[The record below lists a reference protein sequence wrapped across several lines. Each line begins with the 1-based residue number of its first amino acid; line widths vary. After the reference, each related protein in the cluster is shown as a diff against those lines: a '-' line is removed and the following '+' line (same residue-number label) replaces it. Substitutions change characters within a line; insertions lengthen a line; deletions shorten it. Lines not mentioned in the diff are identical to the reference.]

1 MTHSKSTA
9 DGSIRT
15 FDSPGRGG
23 WRVAIALAQAGV
35 AFLAIAAILA
45 ALALVVLA
53 APAVA
58 GQLEIRAVDSE
69 TGEPLAVR
77 MHLRGSRG
85 KPVRPPR
92 VPAWHDHF
100 CFDGR
105 ILLDLPNGD
114 YEFDIER
121 GPEYKIV
128 SGHFTISTGANDSK
142 TVELRRFVNLK
153 KEGWYSGDLH
163 IGRLP
168 KDVPL
173 LMLAD
178 DLHFA
183 AIATHTSS
191 AKPKGASVPKSAR
204 SEKLSADG
212 PTTSAA
218 GAARSSSDASAS
230 LKAASPADR
239 EPKAF
244 APARFLATGAYYDD
258 RGGGGLLLFNTYTP
272 LPLATAAWEYPSAV
286 DFLKAAKKAPATPSR
301 HVETAH
307 ATPLPKP
314 TTSTATPNGATP
326 NGAPPNAD
334 ARQAEPHEREQT
346 GPSESMV
353 IPHADAARP
362 FSWDLPVWV
371 ASRRLDS
378 VAIAHSHLQ
387 RDTMVTHEAG
397 GYPRD
402 SAFYPNPHGIARWSL
417 DIYSKLLECGLRL
430 PPSAGSGSGW
440 SPNPV
445 GYNRV
450 YVHCEGE
457 PTWEAWWDGLRAGR
471 SFVTNGPLLR
481 PRVNGELP
489 GYTFQAY
496 PGEKVELSIALQL
509 SMRERVEYLEI
520 IKDGKIIQETRLADW
535 VKNQGEL
542 PTVEFDRS
550 GWLAIRAIT
559 NHPRTF
565 RFAMSAPYYVMIGD
579 QPRVSR
585 SAAQFFIDWLAA
597 RERQLSLD
605 DPKQREEV
613 LRYHRAARDFFEKI
627 RDRANAE

>member
-1 MTHSKSTA
+1 MTQFTSAARETTDYGKTLPS
-9 DGSIRT
+9 G
-15 FDSPGRGG
+15 P
-23 WRVAIALAQAGV
+23 WRLAVGLFQAVA

-69 TGEPLAVR
+69 TGEQLAVR
-77 MHLRGSRG
+77 MHLRNSRG
-85 KPVRPPR
+85 KPVRLPR
-92 VPAWHDHF
+92 VPAWHDHV

-121 GPEYKIV
+121 GPEYKV
-128 SGHFTISTGANDSK
+128 VYGNFTISTGANDSK
-142 TVELRRFVNLK
+142 TVTLPRFVNLK

-163 IGRLP
+163 IGRP
-168 KDVPL
+168 MKDMPL

-183 AIATHTSS
+183 AVATTASS
-191 AKPKGASVPKSAR
+191 AKPPTLAGAKAVVERTPG
-204 SEKLSADG
+204 ADG
-212 PTTSAA
+212 AGPATTKQSGTPRSPA
-218 GAARSSSDASAS
+218 SSSPTSNRNSD
-230 LKAASPADR
+230 L
-239 EPKAF
+239 EPRSF
-244 APARFLATGAYYDD
+244 APARFLAGNACYDD
-258 RGGGGLLLFNTYTP
+258 RGGGGLLLFQP
-272 LPLATAAWEYPSAV
+272 LSPPALASASWEYPSAV
-286 DFLKAAKKAPATPSR
+286 DFLKTAKRAGAAPVAGSAP
-301 HVETAH
+301 
-307 ATPLPKP
+307 
-314 TTSTATPNGATP
+314 
-326 NGAPPNAD
+326 
-334 ARQAEPHEREQT
+334 
-346 GPSESMV
+346 
-353 IPHADAARP
+353 PHADAVRP
-362 FSWDLPVWV
+362 FSWDFPVWV

-387 RDTMVTHEAG
+387 RDGMLTHEAG
-397 GYPRD
+397 GFARD
-402 SAFYPNPHGIARWSL
+402 TAFYPNPHGIARWSL
-417 DIYSKLLECGLRL
+417 DIYSKLLDCGLRL

-440 SPNPV
+440 APNPL

-450 YVHCEGE
+450 YVHCDGE
-457 PTWEAWWDGLRAGR
+457 PTWEAWWEGLRAGR

-559 NHPRTF
+559 NNPKTF
-565 RFAMSAPYYVMIGD
+565 RFAMSAPYFVLIGD

-585 SAAQFFIDWLAA
+585 SAAQFFVDWIAA
-597 RERQLSLD
+597 RERQLQNQRSLA
-605 DPKQREEV
+605 DPGQREEM
-613 LRYHRAARDFFEKI
+613 LRYQRAASEYFTKI
-627 RDRANAE
+627 RDRANAD

>member
-1 MTHSKSTA
+1 MQAKAGRPSESPHSTSKSVSSKPQRRADRISVEQRRPPRRLAQQRWPLQDPMNYSTYTA
-9 DGSIRT
+9 GAPVQSLE
-15 FDSPGRGG
+15 SPSRGR
-23 WRVAIALAQAGV
+23 WQVAAALAQATA

-45 ALALVVLA
+45 ALAIVVLA

-58 GQLEIRAVDSE
+58 GQLEIRAVDGE

-77 MHLRGSRG
+77 MHLRNPRG

-114 YEFDIER
+114 YEFDVER

-128 SGHFTISTGANDSK
+128 SGNFSIATGANDSK

-163 IGRLP
+163 IGRAL

-183 AIATHTSS
+183 SVVTTTSV
-191 AKPKGASVPKSAR
+191 AKPTNAASAISKTPAVSNPAASNLADCDPKSF
-204 SEKLSADG
+204 S
-212 PTTSAA
+212 
-218 GAARSSSDASAS
+218 
-230 LKAASPADR
+230 
-239 EPKAF
+239 
-244 APARFLATGAYYDD
+244 PARFLSGGACYDD
-258 RGGGGLLLFNTYTP
+258 RGGGGLLLLHARTP
-272 LPLATAAWEYPSAV
+272 PPLASAAWEYPSAV
-286 DFLKAAKKAPATPSR
+286 DFLKVAKR
-301 HVETAH
+301 AH
-307 ATPLPKP
+307 SAP
-314 TTSTATPNGATP
+314 TTTDSSTNSL
-326 NGAPPNAD
+326 APGD
-334 ARQAEPHEREQT
+334 SVLH
-346 GPSESMV
+346 
-353 IPHADAARP
+353 PHADAARP
-362 FSWDLPVWV
+362 FSWDLPVWI

-387 RDTMVTHEAG
+387 RDAMVTHEAG

-402 SAFYPNPHGIARWSL
+402 TAFYPNPHGVARWSL
-417 DIYSKLLECGLRL
+417 DIYSKLLDCGLRL

-440 SPNPV
+440 APNPV

-450 YVHCEGE
+450 YVHCDGE
-457 PTWEAWWDGLRAGR
+457 PTWESWWEGLRAGR
-471 SFVTNGPLLR
+471 SFITNGPLLR
-481 PRVNGELP
+481 PQVNGELP

-496 PGEKVELSIALQL
+496 PGEKIELSIALQL

-520 IKDGKIIQETRLADW
+520 IKDGKILHETRLADW

-542 PTVEFDRS
+542 PTVEFDSS

-559 NHPRTF
+559 NNPRTF
-565 RFAMSAPYYVMIGD
+565 RFAMSAPYYVMIGE
-579 QPRVSR
+579 QPRISR
-585 SAAQFFIDWLAA
+585 SAAQFFIDWITA
-597 RERQLSLD
+597 RERQLSLAD
-605 DPKQREEV
+605 AKQREEV
-613 LRYHRAARDFFEKI
+613 LRFHRAARDFFEKI
-627 RDRANAE
+627 RDRANVD

>member
-1 MTHSKSTA
+1 MA
-9 DGSIRT
+9 
-15 FDSPGRGG
+15 
-23 WRVAIALAQAGV
+23 AALAQATA

-45 ALALVVLA
+45 ALAIVVLA

-58 GQLEIRAVDSE
+58 GQLEIRAVDGE

-77 MHLRGSRG
+77 MHLRNPRG

-114 YEFDIER
+114 YEFDVER

-128 SGHFTISTGANDSK
+128 SGHFSIATGANDSK

-163 IGRLP
+163 IGRPLN
-168 KDVPL
+168 DVPL

-183 AIATHTSS
+183 SIVTTASS
-191 AKPKGASVPKSAR
+191 AKPTNAASTAAIS
-204 SEKLSADG
+204 
-212 PTTSAA
+212 TTTTNNRPPAIAKTPAAGNSAA
-218 GAARSSSDASAS
+218 GNSAAGNQ
-230 LKAASPADR
+230 AAGNPADW
-239 EPKAF
+239 EPKSF
-244 APARFLATGAYYDD
+244 APARFLSGGACYDD
-258 RGGGGLLLFNTYTP
+258 RGGGGLLLFQTRTP
-272 LPLATAAWEYPSAV
+272 PPLATAMWEYPSAV
-286 DFLKAAKKAPATPSR
+286 DFLKMAKRAPSAPATTESS
-301 HVETAH
+301 VESLAQ
-307 ATPLPKP
+307 
-314 TTSTATPNGATP
+314 G
-326 NGAPPNAD
+326 NAVL
-334 ARQAEPHEREQT
+334 Q
-346 GPSESMV
+346 
-353 IPHADAARP
+353 PHADAARP
-362 FSWDLPVWV
+362 FSWDLPVWI

-387 RDTMVTHEAG
+387 RDAMVTHEAG

-417 DIYSKLLECGLRL
+417 DIYSKLLDCGLRL

-440 SPNPV
+440 APNPV

-450 YVHCEGE
+450 YVHCDGE
-457 PTWEAWWDGLRAGR
+457 PTWEAWWEGLRAGR

-481 PRVNGELP
+481 PQVNGELP
-489 GYTFQAY
+489 GYSFQAY

-542 PTVEFDRS
+542 PTVEFDKS

-559 NHPRTF
+559 NNPRTF

-585 SAAQFFIDWLAA
+585 SAAQFFIDWIAA
-597 RERQLSLD
+597 RERQLSIAD
-605 DPKQREEV
+605 AKQREEV
-613 LRYHRAARDFFEKI
+613 LRFHRAASDFFEKI
-627 RDRANAE
+627 RDRANVD

>member
-1 MTHSKSTA
+1 MTNST
-9 DGSIRT
+9 RT
-15 FDSPGRGG
+15 AGESVRPCDSPGSGR
-23 WRVAIALAQAGV
+23 WRAAVGLAQAAA

-58 GQLEIRAVDSE
+58 GQLEIRAVDGE

-77 MHLRGSRG
+77 MHLRNARG

-100 CFDGR
+100 GFDGR
-105 ILLDLPNGD
+105 ILLDLSNGD

-128 SGHFTISTGANDSK
+128 SGNFTISSGASDSK
-142 TVELRRFVNLK
+142 TVELKRFVNLK

-163 IGRLP
+163 IGRPL
-168 KDVPL
+168 KDMPL

-183 AIATHTSS
+183 AVAT
-191 AKPKGASVPKSAR
+191 PG
-204 SEKLSADG
+204 LG
-212 PTTSAA
+212 
-218 GAARSSSDASAS
+218 
-230 LKAASPADR
+230 
-239 EPKAF
+239 EPRQF
-244 APARFLATGAYYDD
+244 APARFLAGGATYDD
-258 RGGGGLLLFNTYTP
+258 RGGGGLLLFHAPAPPT
-272 LPLATAAWEYPSAV
+272 LATATREYPSAV
-286 DFLKAAKKAPATPSR
+286 DFLKAVKKAPSGASR
-301 HVETAH
+301 D
-307 ATPLPKP
+307 
-314 TTSTATPNGATP
+314 
-326 NGAPPNAD
+326 AD
-334 ARQAEPHEREQT
+334 SP
-346 GPSESMV
+346 SMV
-353 IPHADAARP
+353 APHADAARP

-387 RDTMVTHEAG
+387 RDGMLTQEAG

-417 DIYSKLLECGLRL
+417 DIYSKLLDCGLRL

-440 SPNPV
+440 APNPV

-450 YVHCEGE
+450 YVHCQGE
-457 PTWEAWWDGLRAGR
+457 PTWESWWEGLRAGR

-481 PRVNGELP
+481 PLVNGELP

-520 IKDGKIIQETRLADW
+520 IKDGKIVQETRLADW

-542 PTVEFDRS
+542 PVVPFDRS

-559 NHPRTF
+559 NNPRTF

-585 SAAQFFIDWLAA
+585 SAAQFFVDWIAA
-597 RERQLSLD
+597 RERQLQLAD
-605 DPKQREEV
+605 AGQRAEV

-627 RDRANAE
+627 RDRANAD

>member
-1 MTHSKSTA
+1 MSQFQPAAADPARLAQSLDRLAPSLERTVPLLERTA
-9 DGSIRT
+9 PLLERT
-15 FDSPGRGG
+15 R
-23 WRVAIALAQAGV
+23 WRLVVALAQAAA
-35 AFLAIAAILA
+35 AFLVIAAILA
-45 ALALVVLA
+45 ALALAVLA

-58 GQLEIRAVDSE
+58 GQLEIRAVDGE
-69 TGEPLAVR
+69 TGELLAVR
-77 MHLRGSRG
+77 LHLRNTRG

-92 VPAWHDHF
+92 VPAWHDHVS
-100 CFDGR
+100 FDGR

-128 SGHFTISTGANDSK
+128 SGNFTISTGANDSK

-163 IGRLP
+163 IGRP
-168 KDVPL
+168 MKDMPL

-183 AIATHTSS
+183 AVATAASAAKPPATAGAKALVQRPTAVETATSS
-191 AKPKGASVPKSAR
+191 GAKP
-204 SEKLSADG
+204 
-212 PTTSAA
+212 A
-218 GAARSSSDASAS
+218 GAPRSSTAGNSG
-230 LKAASPADR
+230 LASPAGLGL
-239 EPKAF
+239 EPQAF
-244 APARFLATGAYYDD
+244 SPGRFLSGTGCYDD
-258 RGGGGLLLFNTYTP
+258 RGGGGLLLFHTAP
-272 LPLATAAWEYPSAV
+272 PPSLATATWEFPSAV
-286 DFLKAAKKAPATPSR
+286 DFLKTAKRAPETGTPATGTSPTGSSASDSPPSS
-301 HVETAH
+301 HL
-307 ATPLPKP
+307 AT
-314 TTSTATPNGATP
+314 
-326 NGAPPNAD
+326 D
-334 ARQAEPHEREQT
+334 
-346 GPSESMV
+346 
-353 IPHADAARP
+353 PHADAARP

-387 RDTMVTHEAG
+387 RDGMLTHEAG
-397 GYPRD
+397 GFPRD

-417 DIYSKLLECGLRL
+417 DIYSKLLDCGLRL

-440 SPNPV
+440 APNPV

-457 PTWEAWWDGLRAGR
+457 PTWEAWWEGLRAGR

-559 NHPRTF
+559 NNPRTF

-585 SAAQFFIDWLAA
+585 SAAQFFIDWIAA
-597 RERQLSLD
+597 RERQLQTHPSLASEG
-605 DPKQREEV
+605 QREEV
-613 LRYHRAARDFFEKI
+613 LRYQRAAREFFTKI
-627 RDRANAE
+627 RERANAD